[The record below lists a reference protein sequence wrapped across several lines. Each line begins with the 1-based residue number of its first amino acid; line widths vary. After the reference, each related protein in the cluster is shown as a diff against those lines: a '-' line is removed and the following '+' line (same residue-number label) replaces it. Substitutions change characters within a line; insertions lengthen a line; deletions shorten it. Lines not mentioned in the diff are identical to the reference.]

1 MKKLSLTDFR
11 SVDILRIARKLVDG
25 AFEGWYFKGD
35 AMSKDRGR
43 LVLCNY
49 TSNIIANFVGGTF
62 WTGLLLCLNAD
73 DGFIGT
79 LSIISTGANM
89 LQCLSPLLL
98 ERFPKRRTLLT
109 VLRAALYLV
118 NVLLIGLIPLFPAG
132 RQVKLYMTGIGVLIV
147 NVINAFISPG
157 LSIWHVQSL
166 PNNVRRSYFSLI
178 TMTVGAVVAVCNLLG
193 GWLVDAFAARGMQYY
208 GLLTLRGIALI
219 LCAAEIYMY
228 FRIRE
233 YPYESSG
240 AEFSV
245 KDLFVKPFHEKKYL
259 LTVGVV
265 FLWNLTAN
273 IPGSY
278 YSVYLLRNVEMS
290 YSAITLISMINVPIV
305 LLLTPLWRRILTKF
319 DWFKTLYVSMA
330 MYLIHYVLLAL
341 VTKESSWVYPISQ
354 FWAYTFAIGINLA
367 FTGIPYVNMPEK
379 NQTVFIGFYSTFANF
394 AALIGV
400 TIGKYFIIA
409 TENTAFHIGSL
420 EFTNKQMIVLL
431 TAFLMCFAVAG
442 VRIIDRKVKRYSE
455 D

>member
-1 MKKLSLTDFR
+1 MKRLSLTD
-11 SVDILRIARKLVDG
+11 LRTADFKRMPRKLIDSV
-25 AFEGWYFKGD
+25 FEGWYFKGD
-35 AMSKDRGR
+35 PMSADRGR

-109 VLRAALYLV
+109 VLRAVLYFL
-118 NVLLIGLIPLFPAG
+118 NVLMIGLIPLFPAG
-132 RQVKLYMTGIGVLIV
+132 RQTKLYMTGIGVLLV

-193 GWLVDAFAARGMQYY
+193 GWLVDAFAAHGMQYY
-208 GLLTLRGIALI
+208 GLLALRGIALI
-219 LCAAEIYMY
+219 LCVLEIRMY

-240 AEFSV
+240 AEFAV
-245 KDLFVKPFHEKKYL
+245 KDLFVKPLREKKYL
-259 LTVGVV
+259 LTVGVA

-290 YSAITLISMINVPIV
+290 YSTLTLISMLNVPIV
-305 LLLTPLWRRILTKF
+305 LLLTPVWRRLLSKY

-330 MYLIHYVLLAL
+330 AYLIHYVLLSL
-341 VTKESSWVYPISQ
+341 VTKASAWVYPISQ
-354 FWAYTFAIGINLA
+354 LWAYVFAIGINLS
-367 FTGIPYVNMPEK
+367 FTGIPYVNMPEA

-394 AALIGV
+394 AALLGV
-400 TIGKYFIIA
+400 TIGKSFVMA
-409 TENTAFHIGSL
+409 TENAGFSIGSL
-420 EFTNKQMIVLL
+420 VFTNKQLVVLL
-431 TAFLMCFAVAG
+431 AAFLMCFAVLG
-442 VRIIDRKVKRYSE
+442 IRLIDRRVKRYTKE
-455 D
+455 